1 MIKLVDLLN
10 ESRTPMNEGLGD
22 SLKAVK
28 VLAMKMAKKYAKEA
42 SNYIDDSVVDAN
54 LNPAKDALKV
64 QSKIGKEVSVNE
76 GLMDTIRKYAA
87 GASYITGAGSL
98 LSGLGIGGAYLNHL
112 DSKFS
117 EWYYSKI
124 QKLADWEI
132 HQLLQKKHGIDAD
145 ISQWEVMALKYA
157 FMVFFIM
164 FVVSF
169 AAHLITKKRR

>member
-28 VLAMKMAKKYAKEA
+28 VIAMKMAKKYAAEA
-42 SNYIDDSVVDAN
+42 SKYIDDSVVDAN
-54 LNPAKDALKV
+54 LNPNKDALKV
-64 QSKIGKEVSVNE
+64 QSKVGKEVSIDE
-76 GLMDTIRKYAA
+76 GLMDTIRKYAD
-87 GASYITGAGSL
+87 GATYITGAGSL
-98 LSGLGIGGAYLNHL
+98 LSGLGIGGAYLNYL

-132 HQLLQKKHGIDAD
+132 HQLLQQKHGVDVD
-145 ISQWEVMALKYA
+145 ISQWEVWALKYA
-157 FMVFFIM
+157 FMAFFIM

-169 AAHLITKKRR
+169 AAKLITKKR